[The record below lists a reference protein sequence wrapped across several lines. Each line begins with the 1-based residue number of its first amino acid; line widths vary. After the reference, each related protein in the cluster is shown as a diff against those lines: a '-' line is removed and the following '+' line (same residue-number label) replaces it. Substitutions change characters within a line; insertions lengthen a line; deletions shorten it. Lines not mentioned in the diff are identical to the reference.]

1 MIRVIASMGC
11 KIESDRQPALAC
23 RQIAPVEVLDSLAV
37 EKPEYWRMVQGR
49 PVYMVARGPLT

>member
-23 RQIAPVEVLDSLAV
+23 RQIAPVEGVGLLGSRETGILANG
-37 EKPEYWRMVQGR
+37 PA
-49 PVYMVARGPLT
+49 YMVARGPLT